1 LENDKEMNDQKI
13 NFKRIIEF
21 IKPEWAFMSI
31 SLATGLFYVIFNSI
45 SIWLTA
51 SLVNNVLID
60 FDQLVR
66 DQEKL
71 LGNQDPSINERL
83 KITVND
89 FILRE
94 TNIETLKVLC
104 LTIILIFVLKNIFLY
119 FKNLTMSYVQLRIVT
134 HLRNRIYAHLQTL
147 SLSFFH
153 RRKSGDLSSVVL
165 HDVNLLNQSI
175 GTTFQKVIV
184 EPINILAFTILLFI
198 ISWKLMLVALFII
211 PFSQFVIQTIGQ
223 SIRRKA
229 RRNTRQIGGILSI
242 ITENLST
249 TRIVKAFSMEKNEI
263 DRFDQ
268 ESWKYF
274 SLLFRSS
281 KLRLL
286 SSPIIETIGVSMAV
300 ILLWLGGSEVMVGSS
315 LSSEDFLRFMFL
327 LFSMLGPV
335 RSLSNVHI
343 TLQNGYASAE
353 RIFDIL
359 DEKTEVVDTGQFD
372 IKTLDNELIFEDVNF
387 DYGEGSFQ
395 LNNISFQIQKG
406 ETIALVGAS
415 GAGKSTIADLIPRFY
430 DVNKGKIVIDGKD
443 IKDYRI
449 DSLRKMMGI
458 VTQETILLNTSIRNN
473 ITYGASDIDEKKLI
487 EAANSAN
494 ACEFI
499 DDLEHKYDTTI
510 GERGVK
516 LSGGQQQRIAI
527 ARSIYKNPSFLL
539 LDEATSA
546 LDTKS
551 ERLVQSALDNLMKN
565 RTVLVIAHRLST
577 IKNANKIIVMDMGEI
592 VEVGT
597 HDELYESGGV
607 YRRLYDIQFE
617 T

>member
-1 LENDKEMNDQKI
+1 MNDKKI
-13 NFKRIIEF
+13 NFKRILEF
-21 IKPEWAFMSI
+21 IKPEKLFMLI
-31 SLATGLFYVIFNSI
+31 SLINGLFFVIFNSI

-60 FDQLVR
+60 FNQLVL
-66 DQEKL
+66 DQDIL
-71 LGNQDPSINERL
+71 LAKESPNLNERL
-83 KITVND
+83 KITVNE

-94 TNIETLKVLC
+94 TNIDTLEVLC
-104 LTIILIFVLKNIFLY
+104 ITIIFIFFLKNIFLY
-119 FKNLTMSYVQLRIVT
+119 MKNLTMSYVQLRIVT
-134 HLRNRIYAHLQTL
+134 HLRNRIYKHIQTL
-147 SLSFFH
+147 SLSFFN
-153 RRKSGDLSSVVL
+153 RRKSGDLSSIII
-165 HDVNLLNQSI
+165 HDVSMLNQSI
-175 GTTFQKVIV
+175 GTTFQKIIV
-184 EPINILAFTILLFI
+184 EPINIFVFTILLFI
-198 ISWKLMLVALFII
+198 ISWKLMLVAMVII
-211 PFSQFVIQTIGQ
+211 PLSQFVIQVIGK

-229 RRNTRQIGGILSI
+229 RRNTKQIGGILSI

-263 DRFDQ
+263 ERFNQ

-274 SLLFRSS
+274 GLLFRSS

-300 ILLWLGGSEVMVGSS
+300 VLLWLGGSQVLIGSN

-359 DEKTEVVDTGQFD
+359 DEKTDVVDLGQID
-372 IKTLDNELIFEDVNF
+372 IVSIEKGLQFENVGF
-387 DYGEGSFQ
+387 GYGEGTFR
-395 LNNISFQIQKG
+395 LNNLNFKIDKG
-406 ETIALVGAS
+406 ETIAFVGAS

-430 DVNKGKIVIDGKD
+430 DVSKGRIIIDGKD
-443 IKDYRI
+443 IREYKLA
-449 DSLRKMMGI
+449 SLRQMMGI
-458 VTQETILLNTSIRNN
+458 VTQETILLNTSIRDN
-473 ITYGASDIDEKKLI
+473 IIYGTQVNDENKMM
-487 EAANSAN
+487 EAARGAN
-494 ACEFI
+494 AFEFI
-499 DDLEHKYDTTI
+499 DQLENKYETII

-527 ARSIYKNPSFLL
+527 ARAIYKNPSLLL
-539 LDEATSA
+539 LDEATSS

-551 ERLVQSALDNLMKN
+551 ERLVQEALDNLMEN

-577 IKNANKIIVMDMGEI
+577 IKNADKIIVMDMGEI
-592 VEVGT
+592 VEIGT
-597 HDELYESGGV
+597 HDDLYQKNGI
-607 YRRLYDIQFE
+607 YNKLYNIQFE
-617 T
+617 A

>member
-1 LENDKEMNDQKI
+1 MNDKKI
-13 NFKRIIEF
+13 NFRRIIEF
-21 IKPEWAFMSI
+21 VKPERLFMAI
-31 SLATGLFYVIFNSI
+31 SLLNGIFFVIFNSI

-60 FDQLVR
+60 FDQLVL
-66 DQEKL
+66 DQERL
-71 LGNQDPSINERL
+71 LAHESPNLNERL
-83 KITVND
+83 KIAVNE

-104 LTIILIFVLKNIFLY
+104 VTIILIFLLKNIFLY
-119 FKNLTMSYVQLRIVT
+119 LKNLSMSYVQLRIVT

-153 RRKSGDLSSVVL
+153 RRKSGDLSSIII
-165 HDVNLLNQSI
+165 HDVSMLNQSI
-175 GTTFQKVIV
+175 GTTFQKIIV

-198 ISWKLMLVALFII
+198 ISWKLMLVAIVII
-211 PFSQFVIQTIGQ
+211 PLSQFVIQLIGK

-229 RRNTRQIGGILSI
+229 RRNTKQIGGILSI

-249 TRIVKAFSMEKNEI
+249 IRIVKAFSMEKNEVE
-263 DRFDQ
+263 RFGQ

-274 SLLFRSS
+274 RLLFRSS

-300 ILLWLGGSEVMVGSS
+300 VLLWIGGSEVIVGST

-343 TLQNGYASAE
+343 NLQNGYASAE

-359 DEKTEVVDTGQFD
+359 DEKTDVVDSGKEK
-372 IKTLDNELIFEDVNF
+372 ILTLEQELKFENVGFN
-387 DYGEGSFQ
+387 YGEGTFQ
-395 LNNISFQIQKG
+395 LNDINFKINKG
-406 ETIALVGAS
+406 QTIAFVGAS

-430 DVNKGKIVIDGKD
+430 DVNQGKIIIDGKD
-443 IKDYRI
+443 IKSYQLE
-449 DSLRKMMGI
+449 SLRQMMGI

-473 ITYGASDIDEKKLI
+473 ITYGTSSNEEKKLMG
-487 EAANSAN
+487 AAIGAN
-494 ACEFI
+494 ASEFI
-499 DDLEHKYDTTI
+499 DGLEHKYETII

-527 ARSIYKNPSFLL
+527 ARAIYKNPSLLL

-551 ERLVQSALDNLMKN
+551 ERLVQDALDNLMEN

-577 IKNANKIIVMDMGEI
+577 IKNADKIIVMDMGRILEI
-592 VEVGT
+592 GT
-597 HDELYESGGV
+597 HNELYKANGI
-607 YRRLYDIQFE
+607 YQRLYDIQFDD
-617 T
+617 

>member
-1 LENDKEMNDQKI
+1 MNDQKI

-21 IKPEWAFMSI
+21 IKPESLFMSI
-31 SLATGLFYVIFNSI
+31 SLANGLFFVIFNSI

-51 SLVNNVLID
+51 SLINNVLID
-60 FDQLVR
+60 FDQLVL

-71 LGNQDPSINERL
+71 LASESPGLNERI
-83 KITVND
+83 KIAVND
-89 FILRE
+89 FILRD

-119 FKNLTMSYVQLRIVT
+119 LKNLSMSYVQLRIVT

-153 RRKSGDLSSVVL
+153 RRKSGDLSSVVI
-165 HDVNLLNQSI
+165 HDVSMLNRSI
-175 GTTFQKVIV
+175 GTTFQKIIV
-184 EPINILAFTILLFI
+184 EPINILAFTTLLFI
-198 ISWKLMLVALFII
+198 ISWKLMLVATFII
-211 PFSQFVIQTIGQ
+211 PFSQFVIQKIGK

-229 RRNTRQIGGILSI
+229 RRNTKQIGGILSI

-249 TRIVKAFSMEKNEI
+249 TRIVKAFSMEKNEVK
-263 DRFDQ
+263 RFDQ

-274 SLLFRSS
+274 GLLFRSS

-300 ILLWLGGSEVMVGSS
+300 ILLWLGGSEVMIGST

-359 DEKTEVVDTGQFD
+359 DEQTEVVDSGQFE
-372 IKTLDNELIFEDVNF
+372 IKTLDQDLKFENVDF

-395 LNNISFQIQKG
+395 LNNVSFQACKG
-406 ETIALVGAS
+406 ETIAFVGAS

-430 DVNKGKIVIDGKD
+430 DVNEGRIIIDGKD
-443 IKDYRI
+443 IREYKI
-449 DSLRKMMGI
+449 DSLRQMMGI

-473 ITYGASDIDEKKLI
+473 ITYGSESIDEKKLI
-487 EAANSAN
+487 EAARGAN
-494 ACEFI
+494 AVEFI
-499 DDLEHKYDTTI
+499 DNLEEKYETAI

-527 ARSIYKNPSFLL
+527 ARAIYKNPSLLL

-546 LDTKS
+546 LDTRS
-551 ERLVQSALDNLMKN
+551 ERLVQNALDNLMEN

-577 IKNANKIIVMDMGEI
+577 IKNADKIIVMDMGKI
-592 VEVGT
+592 VEIGT
-597 HDELYESGGV
+597 HDELYNVDGI
-607 YRRLYDIQFE
+607 YHRLYNIQFE
-617 T
+617 N

>member
-1 LENDKEMNDQKI
+1 MNKKKI
-13 NFKRIIEF
+13 NFRRIIEF
-21 IKPEWAFMSI
+21 IKPEWVFMTI
-31 SLATGLFYVIFNSI
+31 SLVNGLLYVIFNSI

-60 FDQLVR
+60 FDQLVL
-66 DQEKL
+66 DQENL
-71 LGNQDPSINERL
+71 LKNHDPSINERL
-83 KITVND
+83 KIMVND

-104 LTIILIFVLKNIFLY
+104 ITIIMIFITKNIFLY
-119 FKNLTMSYVQLRIVT
+119 LKNLTMSYVQLRIVT
-134 HLRNRIYAHLQTL
+134 HLRNRVYGHLQTL

-153 RRKSGDLSSVVL
+153 HRKSGDLSSIVT
-165 HDVNLLNQSI
+165 HDVNQLNQSI
-175 GTTFQKVIV
+175 GTTFQKIIV

-198 ISWKLMLVALFII
+198 ISWKLMLVALIII
-211 PFSQFVIQTIGQ
+211 PFSQFVIQAIGK

-229 RRNTRQIGGILSI
+229 RRNTKQIGGILSI

-249 TRIVKAFSMEKNEI
+249 VRIVKAFSMEKNEI
-263 DRFDQ
+263 IRFNQ

-274 SLLFRSS
+274 ALLFRSS
-281 KLRLL
+281 KLRLM

-353 RIFDIL
+353 RIFEVL
-359 DEKTEVVDTGQFD
+359 DEKTEVVDSGENDLT
-372 IKTLDNELIFEDVNF
+372 ELESELKFENVSFN
-387 DYGEGSFQ
+387 YGEGSFQ
-395 LNNISFQIQKG
+395 LININFQMKKG
-406 ETIALVGAS
+406 ETIAVVGAS

-430 DVNKGKIVIDGKD
+430 DVSKGKIIIDGKD
-443 IKDYRI
+443 IREYKI

-458 VTQETILLNTSIRNN
+458 VTQETILLNSSIRDN
-473 ITYGASDIDEKKLI
+473 ITYGSIEIDEKKML
-487 EAANSAN
+487 EAANGAN
-494 ACEFI
+494 ASEFI
-499 DDLEHKYDTTI
+499 DNLESQYDTII

-527 ARSIYKNPSFLL
+527 ARAIYKNPSLL
-539 LDEATSA
+539 ILDEATSA

-551 ERLVQSALDNLMKN
+551 ERLVQNALDNLMKN

-577 IKNANKIIVMDMGEI
+577 IKNADKIIVIDKGEI
-592 VEVGT
+592 IETGT
-597 HDELYESGGV
+597 HDELYDTGGM
-607 YRRLYDIQFE
+607 YDRLYKIQFE

>member
-1 LENDKEMNDQKI
+1 MNDQKI

-21 IKPEWAFMSI
+21 IKPESLFMSI
-31 SLATGLFYVIFNSI
+31 SLANGLFFVIFNSI

-60 FDQLVR
+60 FHQLVL

-71 LGNQDPSINERL
+71 LASESPSLNERL
-83 KITVND
+83 KIAVND
-89 FILRE
+89 FILRD
-94 TNIETLKVLC
+94 TNVETLKVLC

-119 FKNLTMSYVQLRIVT
+119 LKNLSMSYVQLRIVT
-134 HLRNRIYAHLQTL
+134 HLRNRIYSHLQTL

-153 RRKSGDLSSVVL
+153 RRKSGDLSSVII
-165 HDVNLLNQSI
+165 HDVSMLNQSI
-175 GTTFQKVIV
+175 GTTFQKIIV

-198 ISWKLMLVALFII
+198 ISWKLMLVAIFII
-211 PFSQFVIQTIGQ
+211 PFSQFVVQKIGK

-249 TRIVKAFSMEKNEI
+249 TRIVKAFSMEKNEVK
-263 DRFDQ
+263 RFDQ

-274 SLLFRSS
+274 GLLFRSS

-300 ILLWLGGSEVMVGSS
+300 ILLWLGGSEVMIGST

-359 DEKTEVVDTGQFD
+359 DEQTEVVDSGQFE
-372 IKTLDNELIFEDVNF
+372 IKTLDQDLKFENVDF

-395 LNNISFQIQKG
+395 LNNVSFQACKG
-406 ETIALVGAS
+406 ETIAFVGAS

-430 DVNKGKIVIDGKD
+430 DVNEGRIIIDGKD
-443 IKDYRI
+443 IREYKI
-449 DSLRKMMGI
+449 DSLRQMMGI

-473 ITYGASDIDEKKLI
+473 ITYGSRGIDEKKLI
-487 EAANSAN
+487 EAARGAN
-494 ACEFI
+494 AVEFI
-499 DDLEHKYDTTI
+499 DNLEEKYETAI

-527 ARSIYKNPSFLL
+527 ARAIYKNPSLLL

-551 ERLVQSALDNLMKN
+551 ERLVQNALDNLMEN

-577 IKNANKIIVMDMGEI
+577 IKNADKIIVMDNGEI
-592 VEVGT
+592 VEIGT
-597 HDELYESGGV
+597 HDELYNADGI
-607 YRRLYDIQFE
+607 YHRLYNIQFE
-617 T
+617 N

>member
-1 LENDKEMNDQKI
+1 MNDKKI
-13 NFKRIIEF
+13 NFRRIIEF
-21 IKPEWAFMSI
+21 VKPERLFMSI
-31 SLATGLFYVIFNSI
+31 SLLNGIFFVIFNSI

-60 FDQLVR
+60 FDQLVL
-66 DQEKL
+66 DQERL
-71 LGNQDPSINERL
+71 LVHESPNLNERL
-83 KITVND
+83 KIAVNE

-104 LTIILIFVLKNIFLY
+104 ITIILIFLLKNIFLY
-119 FKNLTMSYVQLRIVT
+119 LKNLSMSYVQLRIVT

-153 RRKSGDLSSVVL
+153 RRKSGDLSSIII
-165 HDVNLLNQSI
+165 HDVSMLNQSI
-175 GTTFQKVIV
+175 GTTFQKIIV

-198 ISWKLMLVALFII
+198 ISWKLMLVAIVII
-211 PFSQFVIQTIGQ
+211 PLSQFVIQLIGK

-229 RRNTRQIGGILSI
+229 RRNTKQIGGILSI

-249 TRIVKAFSMEKNEI
+249 IRIVKAFSMEKNEVE
-263 DRFDQ
+263 RFGQ

-274 SLLFRSS
+274 RLLFRSS

-300 ILLWLGGSEVMVGSS
+300 VLLWIGGSEVIVGST

-359 DEKTEVVDTGQFD
+359 DEKTDVVDSGKEK
-372 IKTLDNELIFEDVNF
+372 IVTLEQELKFENVGFN
-387 DYGEGSFQ
+387 YGEGTFQ
-395 LNNISFQIQKG
+395 LNDINFKINKG
-406 ETIALVGAS
+406 QTIAFVGAS

-430 DVNKGKIVIDGKD
+430 DVNQGKIIIDGKD
-443 IKDYRI
+443 IKSYQLE
-449 DSLRKMMGI
+449 SLRQMMGI

-473 ITYGASDIDEKKLI
+473 ITYGTSSNEEKKLM
-487 EAANSAN
+487 EAAIGAN
-494 ACEFI
+494 ASEFI
-499 DDLEHKYDTTI
+499 DGLEHKYETII

-527 ARSIYKNPSFLL
+527 ARAIYKNPSLLL

-551 ERLVQSALDNLMKN
+551 ERLVQDALDNLMEN

-577 IKNANKIIVMDMGEI
+577 IKNADKIIVMDMGRI
-592 VEVGT
+592 VEMGT
-597 HDELYESGGV
+597 HNELYKANGI
-607 YRRLYDIQFE
+607 YQRLYDIQFDD
-617 T
+617 

>member
-1 LENDKEMNDQKI
+1 MNDQKI

-94 TNIETLKVLC
+94 TNLETLKVLC

-175 GTTFQKVIV
+175 GTTFQKIVV

-274 SLLFRSS
+274 NLLFRSS

-353 RIFDIL
+353 RIFEIL

-527 ARSIYKNPSFLL
+527 ARAIYKNPSLLL

>member
-1 LENDKEMNDQKI
+1 MT
-13 NFKRIIEF
+13 
-21 IKPEWAFMSI
+21 I
-31 SLATGLFYVIFNSI
+31 SLVNGLLYVIFNSI

-60 FDQLVR
+60 FDQLVL
-66 DQEKL
+66 DQENL
-71 LGNQDPSINERL
+71 LKNHDPSINERL
-83 KITVND
+83 KIMVND

-104 LTIILIFVLKNIFLY
+104 ITIIMIFITKNIFLY
-119 FKNLTMSYVQLRIVT
+119 LKNLTMSYVQLRIVT
-134 HLRNRIYAHLQTL
+134 HLRNRVYGHLQTL

-153 RRKSGDLSSVVL
+153 HRKSGDLSSIVT
-165 HDVNLLNQSI
+165 HDVNQLNQSI
-175 GTTFQKVIV
+175 GTTFQKIIV

-198 ISWKLMLVALFII
+198 ISWKLMLVALIII
-211 PFSQFVIQTIGQ
+211 PFSQFVIQAIGK

-229 RRNTRQIGGILSI
+229 RRNTKQIGGILSI

-249 TRIVKAFSMEKNEI
+249 VRIVKAFSMEKNEI
-263 DRFDQ
+263 SRFNQ

-274 SLLFRSS
+274 ALLFRSS
-281 KLRLL
+281 KLRLM

-353 RIFDIL
+353 RIFEVL
-359 DEKTEVVDTGQFD
+359 DEKTEVVDSGENNLTE
-372 IKTLDNELIFEDVNF
+372 LENELKFENVSFN
-387 DYGEGSFQ
+387 YGEGSFQ
-395 LNNISFQIQKG
+395 LININFQMKKG
-406 ETIALVGAS
+406 ETIAVVGAS

-430 DVNKGKIVIDGKD
+430 DVSKGKIIIDGKD
-443 IKDYRI
+443 IREYKI

-458 VTQETILLNTSIRNN
+458 VTQETILLNSSIRDN
-473 ITYGASDIDEKKLI
+473 ITYGSIEIDEKKML
-487 EAANSAN
+487 EAANGAN
-494 ACEFI
+494 ASEFI
-499 DDLEHKYDTTI
+499 DNLESQYDTII

-516 LSGGQQQRIAI
+516 LSGGQQQRMAI
-527 ARSIYKNPSFLL
+527 ARAIYKNPSLL
-539 LDEATSA
+539 ILDEATSA

-551 ERLVQSALDNLMKN
+551 ERLVQNALDNLMKN

-577 IKNANKIIVMDMGEI
+577 IKNADKIIVIDEGEI
-592 VEVGT
+592 IETGT
-597 HDELYESGGV
+597 HDELYDTGGM
-607 YRRLYDIQFE
+607 YDRLYKIQFE

>member
-1 LENDKEMNDQKI
+1 MNDQKI

-21 IKPEWAFMSI
+21 IKPESLFMSI
-31 SLATGLFYVIFNSI
+31 SLANGLFFVIFNSI

-51 SLVNNVLID
+51 SLINNVLID
-60 FDQLVR
+60 FDQLVL

-71 LGNQDPSINERL
+71 LASESPGLNERI
-83 KITVND
+83 KIAVND
-89 FILRE
+89 FILRD

-119 FKNLTMSYVQLRIVT
+119 LKNLSMSYVQLRIVT

-153 RRKSGDLSSVVL
+153 RRKSGDLSSVVI
-165 HDVNLLNQSI
+165 HDVSMLNRSI
-175 GTTFQKVIV
+175 GTTFQKIIV

-198 ISWKLMLVALFII
+198 ISWKLMLVAIFII
-211 PFSQFVIQTIGQ
+211 PFSQFVIQKIGK

-229 RRNTRQIGGILSI
+229 RRNTKQIGGILSI

-249 TRIVKAFSMEKNEI
+249 TRIVKAFSMEKNEVK
-263 DRFDQ
+263 RFDQ

-274 SLLFRSS
+274 GLLFRSS

-300 ILLWLGGSEVMVGSS
+300 ILLWLGGSEVMIGST

-353 RIFDIL
+353 RIFEIL
-359 DEKTEVVDTGQFD
+359 DEQTEVVDSGQFE
-372 IKTLDNELIFEDVNF
+372 IKTLDQDLKFENVDF

-395 LNNISFQIQKG
+395 LNNVSFQACKG
-406 ETIALVGAS
+406 ETIAFVGAS

-430 DVNKGKIVIDGKD
+430 DVNEGRIIIDGKD
-443 IKDYRI
+443 IREYKI
-449 DSLRKMMGI
+449 DSLRQMMGI

-473 ITYGASDIDEKKLI
+473 ITYGSESIDEKKLI
-487 EAANSAN
+487 EAARGAN
-494 ACEFI
+494 AVEFI
-499 DDLEHKYDTTI
+499 DNLEEKYETAI

-527 ARSIYKNPSFLL
+527 ARAIYKNPSLLL

-546 LDTKS
+546 LDTRS
-551 ERLVQSALDNLMKN
+551 ERLVQNALDNLMEN

-577 IKNANKIIVMDMGEI
+577 IKNADKIIVMDMGKI
-592 VEVGT
+592 VEIGT
-597 HDELYESGGV
+597 HDELYNVDGI
-607 YRRLYDIQFE
+607 YHRLYNIQFE
-617 T
+617 N

>member
-1 LENDKEMNDQKI
+1 MNDQKI
-13 NFKRIIEF
+13 NFKRNIEF
-21 IKPEWAFMSI
+21 IKPESLFMSI
-31 SLATGLFYVIFNSI
+31 SLANGLFFVIFNSI

-60 FDQLVR
+60 FHQLVL

-71 LGNQDPSINERL
+71 LASESPSLNERL
-83 KITVND
+83 KIAVND
-89 FILRE
+89 FILRD
-94 TNIETLKVLC
+94 TNVETLKVLC

-119 FKNLTMSYVQLRIVT
+119 LKNLSMSYVQLRIVT
-134 HLRNRIYAHLQTL
+134 HLRNRIYSHLQTL

-153 RRKSGDLSSVVL
+153 RRKSGDLSSVII
-165 HDVNLLNQSI
+165 HDVSMLNQSI
-175 GTTFQKVIV
+175 GTTFQKIIV

-198 ISWKLMLVALFII
+198 ISWKLMLVAIFII
-211 PFSQFVIQTIGQ
+211 PFSQFVIQKIGK

-249 TRIVKAFSMEKNEI
+249 TRIVKAFSMEKNEVK
-263 DRFDQ
+263 RFDK

-274 SLLFRSS
+274 GLLFRSS

-300 ILLWLGGSEVMVGSS
+300 ILLWLGGSEVMIGST

-359 DEKTEVVDTGQFD
+359 DEQAEVVDSGQLE
-372 IKTLDNELIFEDVNF
+372 IKTLEEDLKFENVEF

-395 LNNISFQIQKG
+395 LKNISFQICRG
-406 ETIALVGAS
+406 ETIAFVGAS

-430 DVNKGKIVIDGKD
+430 DVNEGGIIIDGKD
-443 IKDYRI
+443 IREYKI
-449 DSLRKMMGI
+449 DSLRQMMGI

-473 ITYGASDIDEKKLI
+473 ITYGSDDVIGSHNVNLNGCSGCSAGTYAGLSYNISYQQILPTLI
-487 EAANSAN
+487 
-494 ACEFI
+494 
-499 DDLEHKYDTTI
+499 
-510 GERGVK
+510 
-516 LSGGQQQRIAI
+516 
-527 ARSIYKNPSFLL
+527 LL
-539 LDEATSA
+539 ML
-546 LDTKS
+546 
-551 ERLVQSALDNLMKN
+551 
-565 RTVLVIAHRLST
+565 I
-577 IKNANKIIVMDMGEI
+577 
-592 VEVGT
+592 
-597 HDELYESGGV
+597 
-607 YRRLYDIQFE
+607 
-617 T
+617 

>member
-1 LENDKEMNDQKI
+1 MNEKKI
-13 NFKRIIEF
+13 NFRRIIEF
-21 IKPEWAFMSI
+21 VKPERLFMSI
-31 SLATGLFYVIFNSI
+31 SLLNGIFFVIFNSI

-60 FDQLVR
+60 FDQLVL
-66 DQEKL
+66 DQERL
-71 LGNQDPSINERL
+71 LAHESPDLNERL
-83 KITVND
+83 KIAVNE

-104 LTIILIFVLKNIFLY
+104 VTIILIFLLKNIFLY
-119 FKNLTMSYVQLRIVT
+119 LKNLSMSYVQLRIVT

-153 RRKSGDLSSVVL
+153 RRKSGDLSSIII
-165 HDVNLLNQSI
+165 HDVSMLNQSI
-175 GTTFQKVIV
+175 GTTFQKIIV

-198 ISWKLMLVALFII
+198 ISWKLMLVAIVII
-211 PFSQFVIQTIGQ
+211 PLSQFVIQVIGK

-229 RRNTRQIGGILSI
+229 RRNTKQIGGILSI

-249 TRIVKAFSMEKNEI
+249 TRIVKAFSMEKNEVE
-263 DRFDQ
+263 RFGQ

-274 SLLFRSS
+274 RLLFRSS

-300 ILLWLGGSEVMVGSS
+300 VLLWIGGSEVIVGST

-359 DEKTEVVDTGQFD
+359 DEKTDVVDSGKEK
-372 IKTLDNELIFEDVNF
+372 IVTLEQELKFENVGFN
-387 DYGEGSFQ
+387 YGEGTFQ
-395 LNNISFQIQKG
+395 LNDINFKINKG
-406 ETIALVGAS
+406 QTIAFVGAS

-430 DVNKGKIVIDGKD
+430 DVNQGKIIIDGKD
-443 IKDYRI
+443 IKSYQLE
-449 DSLRKMMGI
+449 SLRQMMGI

-473 ITYGASDIDEKKLI
+473 ITYGTFSNEEKKLM
-487 EAANSAN
+487 EAAIGAN
-494 ACEFI
+494 ASEFI
-499 DDLEHKYDTTI
+499 DGLEHEYETII

-527 ARSIYKNPSFLL
+527 ARAIYKNPSLLL

-551 ERLVQSALDNLMKN
+551 ERLVQDALDNLMEN

-577 IKNANKIIVMDMGEI
+577 IKNADKIIVMDMGRI
-592 VEVGT
+592 VEMGT
-597 HDELYESGGV
+597 HNELYKANGI
-607 YRRLYDIQFE
+607 YQRLYDIQFDN
-617 T
+617 

>member
-1 LENDKEMNDQKI
+1 MNDKKI
-13 NFKRIIEF
+13 NFRRIIEF
-21 IKPEWAFMSI
+21 VKPERLFMSI
-31 SLATGLFYVIFNSI
+31 SLLNGIFFVIFNSI

-60 FDQLVR
+60 FDQLVL
-66 DQEKL
+66 DQERL
-71 LGNQDPSINERL
+71 LAHESPNLNERL
-83 KITVND
+83 KIAVNE

-104 LTIILIFVLKNIFLY
+104 VTIILIFLLKNIFLY
-119 FKNLTMSYVQLRIVT
+119 LKNLSMSYVQLRIVT

-153 RRKSGDLSSVVL
+153 RRKSGDLSSIII
-165 HDVNLLNQSI
+165 HDVSMLNQSI
-175 GTTFQKVIV
+175 GTTFQKIIV

-198 ISWKLMLVALFII
+198 ISWKLMLVAIVII
-211 PFSQFVIQTIGQ
+211 PLSQFVIQVIGK

-229 RRNTRQIGGILSI
+229 RRNTKQIGGILSI

-249 TRIVKAFSMEKNEI
+249 IIIVKAFSMEKNEVE
-263 DRFDQ
+263 RFGQ

-274 SLLFRSS
+274 RLLFRSS

-300 ILLWLGGSEVMVGSS
+300 VLLWIGGSEVIVGST

-359 DEKTEVVDTGQFD
+359 DEKTDVVDSGKEK
-372 IKTLDNELIFEDVNF
+372 IVTLEQELKFENVGFN
-387 DYGEGSFQ
+387 YGEGTFQ
-395 LNNISFQIQKG
+395 LNDINFKINKG
-406 ETIALVGAS
+406 QTIAFVGAS

-430 DVNKGKIVIDGKD
+430 DVNQGKIIIDGKD
-443 IKDYRI
+443 IKSYQLE
-449 DSLRKMMGI
+449 SLRQMMGI

-473 ITYGASDIDEKKLI
+473 ITYGTSSNEEKKLM
-487 EAANSAN
+487 EAAIGAN
-494 ACEFI
+494 ASEFI
-499 DDLEHKYDTTI
+499 DGLEHKYETII

-527 ARSIYKNPSFLL
+527 ARAIYKNPSLLL

-551 ERLVQSALDNLMKN
+551 ERLVQDALDNLMAN

-577 IKNANKIIVMDMGEI
+577 IKNADKIIVMDMGRI
-592 VEVGT
+592 VEMGT
-597 HDELYESGGV
+597 HNELYKANGI
-607 YRRLYDIQFE
+607 YQRLYDIQFDN
-617 T
+617 

>member
-1 LENDKEMNDQKI
+1 MNDQKI
-13 NFKRIIEF
+13 NFKRIIKF

-31 SLATGLFYVIFNSI
+31 SLANGLFYVIFNSI

-71 LGNQDPSINERL
+71 LENQDPNINERL

-94 TNIETLKVLC
+94 TNLETLKVLC

-175 GTTFQKVIV
+175 GTTFQKIIV

-211 PFSQFVIQTIGQ
+211 PFSQFVIQAIGQ

-359 DEKTEVVDTGQFD
+359 DEKTEVVDSGQFD
-372 IKTLDNELIFEDVNF
+372 IKTLDNELRFEDVNF

-443 IKDYRI
+443 IRDYRI

-499 DDLEHKYDTTI
+499 DDLEHKYDTAI

-527 ARSIYKNPSFLL
+527 ARAIYKNPSLLL

-551 ERLVQSALDNLMKN
+551 ERLVQSALDNLMQN

>member
-1 LENDKEMNDQKI
+1 MNDQKI

-71 LGNQDPSINERL
+71 LGNQGPSINERL

-94 TNIETLKVLC
+94 TNLETLKVLC

-175 GTTFQKVIV
+175 GTTFQKIIV

-274 SLLFRSS
+274 NLLFRSS

-406 ETIALVGAS
+406 ETVALVGAS

-527 ARSIYKNPSFLL
+527 ARAIYKNPSLLL

>member
-1 LENDKEMNDQKI
+1 MNDQKI
-13 NFKRIIEF
+13 NFKRIIKF

-94 TNIETLKVLC
+94 TNLETLKVLC

-175 GTTFQKVIV
+175 GTTFQKIVV

-274 SLLFRSS
+274 NLLFRSS

-359 DEKTEVVDTGQFD
+359 DEKTEVVDNGQFD

-395 LNNISFQIQKG
+395 LNNISFEIQKG

-527 ARSIYKNPSFLL
+527 ARAIYKNPSLLL

>member
-1 LENDKEMNDQKI
+1 MNDQKI

-94 TNIETLKVLC
+94 TNLETLKVLC

-119 FKNLTMSYVQLRIVT
+119 LKNLTMSYVQLRIVT

-165 HDVNLLNQSI
+165 HDVNQLNQSI
-175 GTTFQKVIV
+175 GTTFQKIIV

-359 DEKTEVVDTGQFD
+359 DEKTEVVDSGQFD
-372 IKTLDNELIFEDVNF
+372 IKTLDNELRFEEVNF
-387 DYGEGSFQ
+387 DYGEGSFL

-430 DVNKGKIVIDGKD
+430 DVNKGKIIIDGKD
-443 IKDYRI
+443 IRDYRI

-473 ITYGASDIDEKKLI
+473 ITYGSSDIDEKKLI
-487 EAANSAN
+487 EAASSAN

-527 ARSIYKNPSFLL
+527 ARAIYKNPSLLL

-597 HDELYESGGV
+597 HDELHESGGV

-617 T
+617 S

>member
-1 LENDKEMNDQKI
+1 MNQKKI

-21 IKPEWAFMSI
+21 IKPEWVFMTI
-31 SLATGLFYVIFNSI
+31 SLINGLLYVIFNSI

-60 FDQLVR
+60 FDQLVL
-66 DQEKL
+66 DQENL
-71 LGNQDPSINERL
+71 LVIQNPNLNERL
-83 KITVND
+83 KIVVND

-94 TNIETLKVLC
+94 TNIDTLKVLC
-104 LTIILIFVLKNIFLY
+104 ITIIMIFIMKNIFLY
-119 FKNLTMSYVQLRIVT
+119 LKNLTMSYVQLRIVT
-134 HLRNRIYAHLQTL
+134 HLRNRVYGHLQTL

-153 RRKSGDLSSVVL
+153 RRKSGDLSSIVT
-165 HDVNLLNQSI
+165 HDVSQLNQSI
-175 GTTFQKVIV
+175 GTTFQKIIV

-198 ISWKLMLVALFII
+198 ISWKLMLVALVII
-211 PFSQFVIQTIGQ
+211 PFSQFVIQTIGK

-229 RRNTRQIGGILSI
+229 RRNTKQIGGILSI

-249 TRIVKAFSMEKNEI
+249 VRIVKAFSMEKNEI
-263 DRFDQ
+263 SRFNQ

-274 SLLFRSS
+274 ELLFRSS
-281 KLRLL
+281 KLRLM

-327 LFSMLGPV
+327 LFSMLGPI

-353 RIFDIL
+353 RIFEVL
-359 DEKTEVVDTGQFD
+359 DEKTEVVDSGE
-372 IKTLDNELIFEDVNF
+372 NELKYLESELKFENVSFN
-387 DYGEGSFQ
+387 YGEGSFQ
-395 LNNISFQIQKG
+395 LSNINFQIDKG
-406 ETIALVGAS
+406 ETIAVVGPS

-430 DVNKGKIVIDGKD
+430 DVKKGKIIIDGRD
-443 IKDYRI
+443 IRKYKI

-458 VTQETILLNTSIRNN
+458 VTQETILLNTSIRDN
-473 ITYGASDIDEKKLI
+473 IIYGSDDEVDEKKMLK
-487 EAANSAN
+487 AADGAN

-499 DDLEHKYDTTI
+499 NDLEFQYDTII

-516 LSGGQQQRIAI
+516 LSGGQQQRMAI
-527 ARSIYKNPSFLL
+527 ARAIYKNPSLL
-539 LDEATSA
+539 ILDEATSS

-551 ERLVQSALDNLMKN
+551 ERLVQNALDNLMKN

-577 IKNANKIIVMDMGEI
+577 IKNADKIIVIDEGKI
-592 VEVGT
+592 VEAGT
-597 HDELYESGGV
+597 HDELYNAGGT
-607 YRRLYDIQFE
+607 YYRLYKIQFE

>member
-1 LENDKEMNDQKI
+1 
-13 NFKRIIEF
+13 
-21 IKPEWAFMSI
+21 MSI
-31 SLATGLFYVIFNSI
+31 SLVNGLFYVAFNSI

-51 SLVNNVLID
+51 SLVNNVLMD
-60 FDQLVR
+60 FDQLVL
-66 DQEKL
+66 DQENL
-71 LGNQDPSINERL
+71 VEINDPNLNEKL
-83 KITVND
+83 KIFVNN
-89 FILRE
+89 FILRD

-104 LTIILIFVLKNIFLY
+104 LTIIIIFVFKNIFLY
-119 FKNLTMSYVQLRIVT
+119 LKNLSMSYVQLRIVT
-134 HLRNRIYAHLQTL
+134 SLRNRIYTHLQKL
-147 SLSFFH
+147 SLSFFN
-153 RRKSGDLSSVVL
+153 RNKSGDLSSIVM

-175 GTTFQKVIV
+175 GTTFQKIIV
-184 EPINILAFTILLFI
+184 EPINILVFTTLLFI
-198 ISWKLMLVALFII
+198 ISWELMVVALFII
-211 PFSQFVIQTIGQ
+211 PISQFVIQVIGK

-229 RRNTRQIGGILSI
+229 RRNTKQIGGILSI

-249 TRIVKAFSMEKNEI
+249 MRLVKAFAMEKSEVE
-263 DRFDQ
+263 RFEQ

-300 ILLWLGGSEVMVGSS
+300 LLLWLGGSEVIVGSA

-327 LFSMLGPV
+327 LFSMLGPI

-359 DEKTEVVDTGQFD
+359 DQTSEVEDTGNIVIDRLKHNLQFQ
-372 IKTLDNELIFEDVNF
+372 NVGFN
-387 DYGEGSFQ
+387 YGEGDFN
-395 LNNISFQIQKG
+395 LNNINFNIKKG
-406 ETIALVGAS
+406 ETIAFVGAS

-430 DVNKGKIVIDGKD
+430 DVSEGQILIDGKN
-443 IKDYRI
+443 IKEYKLDA
-449 DSLRKMMGI
+449 LRLIMGI
-458 VTQETILLNTSIRNN
+458 VTQETILLNSSIQEN
-473 ITYGASDIDEKKLI
+473 ITYGSYTFNENRLYEASKAANASD
-487 EAANSAN
+487 
-494 ACEFI
+494 FI
-499 DDLEHKYDTTI
+499 HNLEEKYDTII

-527 ARSIYKNPSFLL
+527 ARAIYKNPSLLL

-551 ERLVQSALDNLMKN
+551 ERLVQNALDNLMEN

-577 IKNANKIIVMDMGEI
+577 IKNADKIIVMEDGAIIEL
-592 VEVGT
+592 GT
-597 HDELYESGGV
+597 HKILYQANGA
-607 YRRLYDIQFE
+607 YRKLYDIQFE
-617 T
+617 N